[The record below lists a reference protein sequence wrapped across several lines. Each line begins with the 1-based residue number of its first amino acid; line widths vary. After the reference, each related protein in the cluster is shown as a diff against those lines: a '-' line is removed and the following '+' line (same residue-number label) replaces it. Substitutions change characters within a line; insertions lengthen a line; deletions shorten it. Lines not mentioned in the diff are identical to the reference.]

1 MSNTTMQPA
10 LAGQVDRHVG
20 PLARMTMSEEAWM
33 LRNPYALRLLMDYQ
47 DQQHSEYEA
56 MCDDEDR
63 RPWPTARWTA
73 LYERGRSIM
82 AEDLELWDADLL
94 RAFGFPERPNA

>member
-1 MSNTTMQPA
+1 MSKSDQPA
-10 LAGQVDRHVG
+10 GVAVDRGVG

-33 LRNPYALRLLMDYQ
+33 LRNPYALRLLMDYE
-47 DQQHSEYEA
+47 DQRFSEVEA
-56 MCDDEDR
+56 IWGAEDGR
-63 RPWPTARWTA
+63 AWPTARWTA

-94 RAFGFPERPNA
+94 RAFGFPERPNVL